1 MLIAIALGGAF
12 SDSSWYMWVSIIE
25 ICFGIV
31 PILKKVYHSIRN
43 LEIDLNILIT
53 ITVIGTL
60 AIQEWIEGAAV
71 VFVFTLA
78 GFLQRYC
85 FYRVQKTIS
94 SLMLSKPSKAVM
106 ACTGECIPIENVPI
120 GKHVVFSTQ
129 LVILKYMFLRKFFI
143 CLNFKLFVLSVGSD
157 LEIHVLCGRFSLT
170 SRKIC

>member
-1 MLIAIALGGAF
+1 
-12 SDSSWYMWVSIIE
+12 MWVAIVE

-31 PILKKVYHSIRN
+31 PILKKVCRAIRN

-60 AIQEWIEGAAV
+60 VIKEWIEGAAV

-106 ACTGECIPIENVPI
+106 ACTGECIPVEDVPI
-120 GKHVVFSTQ
+120 GK
-129 LVILKYMFLRKFFI
+129 
-143 CLNFKLFVLSVGSD
+143 FVL
-157 LEIHVLCGRFSLT
+157 
-170 SRKIC
+170 K

>member
-1 MLIAIALGGAF
+1 
-12 SDSSWYMWVSIIE
+12 MWVAIIE
-25 ICFGIV
+25 ICFGIIPV
-31 PILKKVYHSIRN
+31 VKKVYYAVRN
-43 LEIDLNILIT
+43 KEIDLNILIT

-106 ACTGECIPIENVPI
+106 ACTGECIPIEKVPI
-120 GKHVVFSTQ
+120 GECCQIEAIKKLY
-129 LVILKYMFLRKFFI
+129 LVYNFIFKTSGEILR
-143 CLNFKLFVLSVGSD
+143 S
-157 LEIHVLCGRFSLT
+157 
-170 SRKIC
+170 

>member
-1 MLIAIALGGAF
+1 MSLTECCIVMLSKQLSSCSGLPKTLKIRLANLAVQAVLVAIALGGSF
-12 SDSSWYMWVSIIE
+12 SSSPWYMWVSIVE
-25 ICFGIV
+25 ICFGII
-31 PILKKVYHSIRN
+31 PILKKVYHAVRN

-53 ITVIGTL
+53 ITVIGTV

-120 GKHVVFSTQ
+120 GKNVDPNPCWS
-129 LVILKYMFLRKFFI
+129 
-143 CLNFKLFVLSVGSD
+143 S
-157 LEIHVLCGRFSLT
+157 
-170 SRKIC
+170 

>member
-1 MLIAIALGGAF
+1 MSIIFDGVKIYKIGRYKLCFFVGLPRALKIRMVNIAVQSVFIAIALGGMF
-12 SDSSWYMWVSIIE
+12 SSSAWYMWIAIIE
-25 ICFGIV
+25 IAFGIL
-31 PILKKVYHSIRN
+31 PILKKVYHAMRN

-94 SLMLSKPSKAVM
+94 SLMLSKPSKVVM
-106 ACTGECIPIENVPI
+106 ACTGKCIPIENVPI
-120 GKHVVFSTQ
+120 GRFGH
-129 LVILKYMFLRKFFI
+129 LLRR
-143 CLNFKLFVLSVGSD
+143 
-157 LEIHVLCGRFSLT
+157 RF
-170 SRKIC
+170 RPA